1 MAEEEVIAEAHE
13 DDGYHTHNIYDGEMH
28 KYNSLKA
35 AKDAAEESE
44 EESVI
49 HHVSGGKV
57 QKTHRISPEGKWESH
72 TENKGK
78 TLDSDNLHEAAAAAD
93 TLKPGAGSGG
103 GDTKAEML
111 ATFTS
116 MLAQLGKEDL
126 SKFFNDAQA
135 VFGAN
140 KAPGAE
146 DKSAANRATV
156 DAKPSAA
163 VGKGAWKEDIDAM
176 FGGADEELSEDFR
189 ERAET
194 VFEAAVNTRATLEA
208 ARLEEEFAAKAVELE
223 EKFEAD
229 LQEAAN
235 KMFEDVSSKLDQY
248 LDYCIEQWMED
259 NKLAME
265 NSLRTD
271 VAESFIE
278 ALHGLF
284 TEHYIKVPESKVDIV
299 AEMKAE
305 LDEVKAKLN
314 ESVDKQLEL
323 QAVIDEAT
331 KEATLDE
338 ISEGLAETQVEKL
351 RTLAEGIEFS
361 DAAAYRKK
369 LEIVKEQYFTKK
381 SAPASTGLITEEI
394 DGTDGDANEAPAVPA
409 HMSKY
414 VQAIAKSVK

>member
-1 MAEEEVIAEAHE
+1 MAEKETPEIVENEVIDQIDEA
-13 DDGYHTHNIYDGEMH
+13 
-28 KYNSLKA
+28 S
-35 AKDAAEESE
+35 
-44 EESVI
+44 
-49 HHVSGGKV
+49 
-57 QKTHRISPEGKWESH
+57 
-72 TENKGK
+72 
-78 TLDSDNLHEAAAAAD
+78 AAD

-111 ATFTS
+111 STFTS

-126 SKFFNDAQA
+126 SKLFNDAQA
-135 VFGAN
+135 VFGPN

-146 DKSAANRATV
+146 DKSAANRGTV

-176 FGGADEELSEDFR
+176 FSGSEDELSEEFR

-194 VFEAAVNTRATLEA
+194 VFEAAVNTRATLET

-229 LQEAAN
+229 LQETAN
-235 KMFEDVSSKLDQY
+235 KIFEDVSAKLDQY

-259 NKLAME
+259 NKIAVE

-284 TEHYIKVPESKVDIV
+284 TEHYITVPESKVDIV

-338 ISEGLAETQVEKL
+338 VSEGLAETQIEKL
-351 RTLAEGIEFS
+351 RTLAEGIEFA
-361 DAAAYRKK
+361 DASAYRKK

-381 SAPASTGLITEEI
+381 AAPASSGLITEEI
-394 DGTDGDANEAPAVPA
+394 GSDSDAEAPAVPA